1 MSRSLEFF
9 AKQSSWLAA
18 LSALHAKNNAFVW
31 LEDACDPSET
41 PSTVVKPWLQ
51 AKPPNPVNKCGG
63 AAVAE
68 AMAADLNAAA
78 ATVQLG
84 GGHCLKITAFPYHHN
99 LMHARNVSLQI
110 TAKFVM
116 LIAYIMIPHY
126 IAI

>member
-41 PSTVVKPWLQ
+41 PGTVVKPWLQ

-68 AMAADLNAAA
+68 AMAADLIAAA
-78 ATVQLG
+78 VLPLG

-116 LIAYIMIPHY
+116 LIAYIMIPY
-126 IAI
+126 YTT